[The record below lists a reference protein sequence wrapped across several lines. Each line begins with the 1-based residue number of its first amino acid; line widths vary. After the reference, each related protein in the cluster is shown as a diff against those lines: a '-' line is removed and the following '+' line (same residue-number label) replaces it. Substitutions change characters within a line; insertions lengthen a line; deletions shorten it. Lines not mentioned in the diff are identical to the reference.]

1 MRRLFPIFL
10 LAALC
15 WPAAASASPR
25 QIVTFE
31 APRELLSASSRE
43 ATLDQITAFG
53 VTHVR
58 QLVYW
63 RDFAPDPDSKTKPN
77 FDASDPN
84 AYPADKWDA
93 LDGLIAA
100 AKAHGVQVTL
110 TLTGPVPKWATKRK
124 KDNLTDPDPKEF
136 GAFATA
142 IGRRYGADVS
152 TWSIWN
158 EPNQPQ
164 FLKPQYKSGKPAS
177 PKLYRRLYQAAY
189 AGLRATP
196 ANADDTILIG
206 ETSPRGNQNV
216 VRPLA
221 FLRGMLCLDS
231 KYRKSKSCGEL
242 EADGYAHH
250 AYTTSAGPRFK
261 PSNTDD
267 VTIGV
272 LSRLISAL
280 DKAAKAHAL
289 PARLPVHLTEFGIQ
303 STPDKVAG
311 VSLARQVAYL
321 AIAEHMAYVNPRVAA
336 FSQYLMSDDP
346 PRSDGYRYGGF
357 ESGLRDADGRPKPAY
372 EGFRLPLAV
381 EVYGG
386 NDVLWGLVRPQRA
399 VTSVTI
405 ERKPSGKAWRVLK
418 TLNTTS
424 TGVYALKTTHR
435 GGQRYRVKWTSADGH
450 VYTGPSVQGY

>member
-1 MRRLFPIFL
+1 MRRLFPILL
-10 LAALC
+10 LATLC
-15 WPAAASASPR
+15 WPAVASASPR

-43 ATLDQITAFG
+43 ATLDQITGFG

-63 RDFAPDPDSKTKPN
+63 RDYAPDPDSKTKPN

-84 AYPADKWDA
+84 AYPADKWDT

-100 AKAHGVQVTL
+100 AKAKGVQVTL
-110 TLTGPVPKWATKRK
+110 TLTGPVPKWATKSK
-124 KDNLTDPDPKEF
+124 KDNLTDPDAKEF
-136 GAFATA
+136 GQFATA

-152 TWSIWN
+152 TWSVWN

-164 FLKPQYKSGKPAS
+164 FLKPQFKSGKPPS
-177 PKLYRRLYQAAY
+177 PKLYRKLFQAAY

-196 ANADDTILIG
+196 ENASDTILIA

-242 EADGYAHH
+242 DADGYAHH

-261 PSNTDD
+261 PSNQDD

-272 LSRLISAL
+272 LSRLTTAI
-280 DKAAKAHAL
+280 DKAADAGAL
-289 PARLPVHLTEFGIQ
+289 PKHLPVYLTEFGIQ
-303 STPDKVAG
+303 STPDKVSG
-311 VSLARQVAYL
+311 VSLAKQAAYM
-321 AIAEHMAYVNPRVAA
+321 AISEHIAYVNPRVAA
-336 FSQYLMSDDP
+336 FSQYLLSDDP
-346 PRSDGYRYGGF
+346 PRSEGYKYGGF
-357 ESGLRDADGRPKPAY
+357 ESGLRSADGKTKPAY

-381 EVYGG
+381 EIYGTS
-386 NDVLWGLVRPQRA
+386 DVLWGLVRPQRA
-399 VTSVTI
+399 VSKVTI
-405 ERKPSGKAWRVLK
+405 ERKPKGAAWRTLK
-418 TLNTTS
+418 TLDTTA
-424 TGVYALKTTHR
+424 TGVYSVKTTHKS
-435 GGQRYRVKWTSADGH
+435 GQTYRVKWTDPDGKT
-450 VYTGPSVQGY
+450 YTGPAVQGY